1 MYLNQFTNT
10 KKFCPSSELAHDKR
24 LQWIHVR
31 ENQKIPSN
39 SFSSTKMT
47 WDILFI
53 TLSASKM
60 SSNKVYNTK
69 KEKEKKKITVPQ
81 LFWLY
86 SISTFAEVFTQI

>member
-69 KEKEKKKITVPQ
+69 KEKEKKITVPQ